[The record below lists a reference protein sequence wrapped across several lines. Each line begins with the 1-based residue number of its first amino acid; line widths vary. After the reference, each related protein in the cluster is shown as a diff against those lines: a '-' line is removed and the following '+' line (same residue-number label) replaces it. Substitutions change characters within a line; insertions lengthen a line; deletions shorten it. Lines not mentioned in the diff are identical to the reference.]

1 MQSKVIPL
9 DVIKHILELNHD
21 LSTMRE
27 YNIPLSQISTY
38 LRTKEREIKD
48 KYQLD
53 DMDLVLIRFNIFRN
67 FTLDSMLILGRG
79 NPHTIFYV
87 FQSRK
92 LFIKPLKNN

>member
-9 DVIKHILELNHD
+9 DVIKNILELNHD

-67 FTLDSMLILGRG
+67 FTLDS
-79 NPHTIFYV
+79 
-87 FQSRK
+87 
-92 LFIKPLKNN
+92 

>member
-9 DVIKHILELNHD
+9 DVIKRILELNHD
-21 LSTMRE
+21 LLTMRE
-27 YNIPLSQISTY
+27 DNIPLSQISTY

-67 FTLDSMLILGRG
+67 FILDS
-79 NPHTIFYV
+79 
-87 FQSRK
+87 
-92 LFIKPLKNN
+92 

>member
-9 DVIKHILELNHD
+9 DVIKYILELNQD
-21 LSTMRE
+21 LSTMHE
-27 YNIPLSQISTY
+27 DNIPLSQISTY

-67 FTLDSMLILGRG
+67 FTLDS
-79 NPHTIFYV
+79 
-87 FQSRK
+87 
-92 LFIKPLKNN
+92 

>member
-9 DVIKHILELNHD
+9 DVIKRILELNHD
-21 LSTMRE
+21 LLTMHE
-27 YNIPLSQISTY
+27 DNIPLSQISTY

-67 FTLDSMLILGRG
+67 FTMDS
-79 NPHTIFYV
+79 
-87 FQSRK
+87 
-92 LFIKPLKNN
+92 

>member
-9 DVIKHILELNHD
+9 DVIKYILELNHD

-27 YNIPLSQISTY
+27 NNIPLSQISTY
-38 LRTKEREIKD
+38 LRTKEKEIKD

-67 FTLDSMLILGRG
+67 FTLDS
-79 NPHTIFYV
+79 
-87 FQSRK
+87 
-92 LFIKPLKNN
+92 

>member
-1 MQSKVIPL
+1 MQSKVIP
-9 DVIKHILELNHD
+9 ILELNHD

-27 YNIPLSQISTY
+27 DNIPLSQISTY

-67 FTLDSMLILGRG
+67 FTLDS
-79 NPHTIFYV
+79 
-87 FQSRK
+87 
-92 LFIKPLKNN
+92 

>member
-9 DVIKHILELNHD
+9 DVIKRILELNHD

-27 YNIPLSQISTY
+27 YNIPLSQISIY

-67 FTLDSMLILGRG
+67 FILDS
-79 NPHTIFYV
+79 
-87 FQSRK
+87 
-92 LFIKPLKNN
+92 

>member
-1 MQSKVIPL
+1 MQSKVISL

-67 FTLDSMLILGRG
+67 FTLDS
-79 NPHTIFYV
+79 
-87 FQSRK
+87 
-92 LFIKPLKNN
+92 

>member
-1 MQSKVIPL
+1 MQLKVIPL

-21 LSTMRE
+21 LSTMHE
-27 YNIPLSQISTY
+27 DNIPLSQISTY

-67 FTLDSMLILGRG
+67 FLDS
-79 NPHTIFYV
+79 
-87 FQSRK
+87 
-92 LFIKPLKNN
+92 

>member
-9 DVIKHILELNHD
+9 DVIKHILKLNHD

-27 YNIPLSQISTY
+27 DNIPLSQIFTY

-67 FTLDSMLILGRG
+67 FTLDS
-79 NPHTIFYV
+79 
-87 FQSRK
+87 
-92 LFIKPLKNN
+92 

>member
-9 DVIKHILELNHD
+9 DVIKRILELNHD

-27 YNIPLSQISTY
+27 DNIPLSQISTY

-67 FTLDSMLILGRG
+67 FILDS
-79 NPHTIFYV
+79 
-87 FQSRK
+87 
-92 LFIKPLKNN
+92 

>member
-27 YNIPLSQISTY
+27 DNIPLSQISTY

-67 FTLDSMLILGRG
+67 FYSGFIMLILGRG
-79 NPHTIFYV
+79 NPPTI
-87 FQSRK
+87 S
-92 LFIKPLKNN
+92 I

>member
-1 MQSKVIPL
+1 MQSKVISL
-9 DVIKHILELNHD
+9 DVIKHILKLNYD

-27 YNIPLSQISTY
+27 DNIPPSQIFTY

-67 FTLDSMLILGRG
+67 FTLDS
-79 NPHTIFYV
+79 
-87 FQSRK
+87 
-92 LFIKPLKNN
+92 

>member
-1 MQSKVIPL
+1 MQSKVISL

-21 LSTMRE
+21 LSTMHE
-27 YNIPLSQISTY
+27 DNIPLSQISTY

-67 FTLDSMLILGRG
+67 FTLDS
-79 NPHTIFYV
+79 
-87 FQSRK
+87 
-92 LFIKPLKNN
+92 

>member
-9 DVIKHILELNHD
+9 DVIEHILELNHD
-21 LSTMRE
+21 LSTMHE
-27 YNIPLSQISTY
+27 DNIPLSQISTY

-67 FTLDSMLILGRG
+67 FTMDS
-79 NPHTIFYV
+79 
-87 FQSRK
+87 
-92 LFIKPLKNN
+92 

>member
-9 DVIKHILELNHD
+9 DVIKYILELNHD

-27 YNIPLSQISTY
+27 DNIPLSQISIY

-67 FTLDSMLILGRG
+67 FTLDS
-79 NPHTIFYV
+79 
-87 FQSRK
+87 
-92 LFIKPLKNN
+92 

>member
-9 DVIKHILELNHD
+9 DVIKHIFELNHD
-21 LSTMRE
+21 LSTMSE
-27 YNIPLSQISTY
+27 DNIPLSQISTY

-67 FTLDSMLILGRG
+67 FTMDS
-79 NPHTIFYV
+79 
-87 FQSRK
+87 
-92 LFIKPLKNN
+92 

>member
-1 MQSKVIPL
+1 MQSKVIPS

-21 LSTMRE
+21 LLTMHE
-27 YNIPLSQISTY
+27 DNIPLSQISTY

-67 FTLDSMLILGRG
+67 FTLDS
-79 NPHTIFYV
+79 
-87 FQSRK
+87 
-92 LFIKPLKNN
+92 

>member
-27 YNIPLSQISTY
+27 YNNIPLSQISTY

-67 FTLDSMLILGRG
+67 FTLDS
-79 NPHTIFYV
+79 
-87 FQSRK
+87 
-92 LFIKPLKNN
+92 

>member
-1 MQSKVIPL
+1 MQLKVIPL

-21 LSTMRE
+21 LSTMHE
-27 YNIPLSQISTY
+27 DNIPLSQISTY

-67 FTLDSMLILGRG
+67 FTMDS
-79 NPHTIFYV
+79 
-87 FQSRK
+87 
-92 LFIKPLKNN
+92 